1 MPSHRFR
8 MYYVFSSIIMQKG
21 AKQMKT
27 GVHIC
32 NALSVV
38 FTPLLSATYLF
49 AIIIFFF
56 PGLTGL
62 DTLEEKFLA
71 IAYIILF
78 TTLPPVLFVTALF
91 KMGIVSTMMLDAR
104 KDRIFPQIFT
114 CVNYIVISV
123 FLLNKFGTT
132 NALTLT
138 IISIGISTII
148 ITVVNMF
155 WKISTHAAGI
165 AGICSISAALYV
177 KHPVDNFLYPLIFI
191 CFLVVAVCSARLF
204 IRVHTISQITA
215 GLALG
220 GIVGWA
226 CFFYTI

>member
-1 MPSHRFR
+1 
-8 MYYVFSSIIMQKG
+8 
-21 AKQMKT
+21 MKT
-27 GVHIC
+27 GVQIC

-71 IAYIILF
+71 IAYIIIF

-104 KDRIFPQIFT
+104 KDRILPQIFT
-114 CVNYIVISV
+114 CVNYIAISV
-123 FLLNKFGTT
+123 FLYNKFGLS
-132 NALTLT
+132 NALTLA
-138 IISIGISTII
+138 IISICISTII
-148 ITVVNMF
+148 ITVVNLF

-177 KHPVDNFLYPLIFI
+177 THPVDNFLYPLIFI
-191 CFLVVAVCSARLF
+191 SFLVVTVCCARLF
-204 IRVHTISQITA
+204 IRVHTMSQIAA

-220 GIVGWA
+220 GCVGWA
-226 CFFYTI
+226 CFFYNI